1 MRISLLNDETVTSEL
16 TFKKVKVS
24 DKGQISLPMEIQR
37 EVGIKKGDE
46 LLLIRKGQKIVLEKP
61 RRIVKALED
70 EFAELQDIS
79 EASLRRMW
87 LRKKEDIWDRYLEA
101 SIK

>member
-1 MRISLLNDETVTSEL
+1 MTGEL

-24 DKGQISLPMEIQR
+24 DKGQISLPVDVQR

-61 RRIVKALED
+61 RRIVKILED
-70 EFAELQDIS
+70 EFADLPEIS

-87 LRKKEDIWDRYLEA
+87 LRKKEDIWDRYLKA
-101 SIK
+101 SNK

>member
-1 MRISLLNDETVTSEL
+1 MTSEL

-46 LLLIRKGQKIVLEKP
+46 LLLIRKGKKIVLEKP
-61 RRIVKALED
+61 RELTEVLEN
-70 EFAELQDIS
+70 EFVDLQDIS

-87 LRKKEDIWDRYLEA
+87 LGKKEDIWDRYLKA
-101 SIK
+101 SNK

>member
-1 MRISLLNDETVTSEL
+1 MTGEL

-46 LLLIRKGQKIVLEKP
+46 LLLIRKGQKIVLAKP
-61 RRIVKALED
+61 RRVVEVLEE
-70 EFAELQDIS
+70 EFADLQDIT

-87 LRKKEDIWDRYLEA
+87 LRKNEDVWDRYLKA
-101 SIK
+101 SVK